1 MIYLLRVAIDGS
13 TQKFFGKK
21 FFDSSRSVSKCNYYF
36 HSRQNALGLIIALD
50 ENKEAKGE
58 LFWDDGDTKGEHG
71 DDKDTVSNPAS
82 LAYACA
88 FSAAGS

>member
-1 MIYLLRVAIDGS
+1 MW
-13 TQKFFGKK
+13 
-21 FFDSSRSVSKCNYYF
+21 VSHIHIIS

-50 ENKEAKGE
+50 ENNEAKGE